1 MRKCIITT
9 NIRTTRTDEEL
20 QELWEKSLL
29 QTAIDPSID
38 SIGRRDFYSINRTYW
53 EKKKLL
59 DYSINGVWILRNLIM
74 EQAIIPLQ

>member
-53 EKKKLL
+53 EKKKVVGLFHQWGV
-59 DYSINGVWILRNLIM
+59 DSEESDNGLV
-74 EQAIIPLQ
+74 IIQ